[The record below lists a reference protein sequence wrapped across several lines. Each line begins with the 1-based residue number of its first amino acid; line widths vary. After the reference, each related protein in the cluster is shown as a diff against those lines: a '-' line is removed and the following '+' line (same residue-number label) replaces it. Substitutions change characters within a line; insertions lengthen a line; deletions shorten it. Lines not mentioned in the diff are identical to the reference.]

1 MHAAP
6 IAAALAFTLATGV
19 AAGARAAEADPPWS
33 QQAATSGSQA
43 DAEAKAWMPRL
54 SSWLEAVN
62 EHRPGSVDLPA
73 RAIGAWTEWDL
84 YRARED
90 FFALVPIYRREL
102 TRPGRLGSIVYKE
115 TALTLAD
122 LRKLLGLTQEEA
134 TRGNANRILLRAA
147 VLHADVAMLVI
158 PLLPNGAGCSSRAT
172 VLVKDGNS
180 IGAGCLGVHWIHS
193 RALLDALIPDKTSD
207 ATARL
212 WYHASAAYLLE
223 IGDYANALWHIE
235 HGRQQYPADPGI
247 LFEHGAYHEGFASPF
262 IQTAALESG
271 VDRRGA
277 RPHLDEAEELFRKAI
292 KENPYFVEARVHR
305 GFVLGQ
311 LGRQTDAAEE
321 LREAVETAQGSQL
334 RYYAEL
340 FLGQAEESLG
350 NRAAAGDHYARALA
364 LYQRAQ
370 SPLLALSLLARQFG
384 DRAGAQAAMRRLMAL
399 PARRASEDDPWGTYY
414 RWQNQGYEVLFG
426 ELYVFLAGGRR

>member
-1 MHAAP
+1 MRR
-6 IAAALAFTLATGV
+6 FV
-19 AAGARAAEADPPWS
+19 AAILVVAGFIFAGSEYPAYALGRRAGLQARLP
-33 QQAATSGSQA
+33 
-43 DAEAKAWMPRL
+43 AEAKSWMPHL

-62 EHRPGSVDLPA
+62 EHRPGSVDMPA

-84 YRARED
+84 YRVRED
-90 FFALVPIYRREL
+90 FFALVALYRREL
-102 TRPGRLGSIVYKE
+102 TRPGRLGLIVYKE
-115 TALTLAD
+115 TDLAVAD

-134 TRGNANRILLRAA
+134 ARGNANRILLRAA

-158 PLLPNGAGCSSRAT
+158 PLLPSGAGCSSRAT

-193 RALLDALIPDKTSD
+193 RLLLDALRPDKASD
-207 ATARL
+207 AIARL
-212 WYHASAAYLLE
+212 WYQASTAYMLE
-223 IGDYANALWHIE
+223 IGDYANADPHIE
-235 HGRQQYPADPGI
+235 HARLTYPADPGI
-247 LFEHGAYHEGFASPF
+247 LFEHGMYHEGFAAPQ

-277 RPHLDEAEELFRKAI
+277 RPHLDEAAESFRKAI

-321 LREAVETAQGSQL
+321 LREAVDTAQGSQL

-350 NRAAAGDHYARALA
+350 NRAAARDHYARALA
-364 LYQRAQ
+364 LYPRAQ

-384 DRAGAQAAMRRLMAL
+384 DRAGAQKAMRQLMTL
-399 PARRASEDDPWGTYY
+399 PAKRALEDDPWFACH
-414 RWQNQGYEVLFG
+414 RWQNRGYEVLFG
-426 ELYVFLAGGRR
+426 ELYVFLAGGRQ